1 MRSVTPSQFVAR
13 STHDTPHYI
22 NATPCA
28 SACLGRPNSRPT
40 SECVVAAGCGGVVR
54 RCIRLTYI
62 QFVTALHSPF
72 VTRFFD
78 VTRLLLLEPGHN
90 TILMFSRLRA
100 CVSPCLRPCNSG
112 SRVFFRVL
120 VNWCSSIVV
129 LNCTSGGFVRKIP
142 AGQEPNRSAA
152 VQHNAHGP
160 RTPKT
165 ALFLLCERLPRTP
178 LRGLWVCK
186 QAS

>member
-1 MRSVTPSQFVAR
+1 MTCSSTPSR
-13 STHDTPHYI
+13 
-22 NATPCA
+22 C
-28 SACLGRPNSRPT
+28 RR
-40 SECVVAAGCGGVVR
+40 AAGCGGVVR

-90 TILMFSRLRA
+90 TILMFSRLRLA
-100 CVSPCLRPCNSG
+100 TCLRPCDSG

-120 VNWCSSIVV
+120 VNWCSLIVV

-152 VQHNAHGP
+152 LQHNAHGP
-160 RTPKT
+160 RTPQT